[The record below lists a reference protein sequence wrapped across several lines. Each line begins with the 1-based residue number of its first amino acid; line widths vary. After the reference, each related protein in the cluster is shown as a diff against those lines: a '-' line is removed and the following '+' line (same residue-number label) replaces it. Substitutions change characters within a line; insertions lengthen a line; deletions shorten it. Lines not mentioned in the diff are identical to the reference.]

1 MSSSLVLRIPSLL
14 AGRVVKESQITLL
27 LVKHDSHRTKSGLII
42 SPLTEH
48 PLGMSATRRKTQYRG
63 ARTLNPGG
71 TEGGEQ

>member
-1 MSSSLVLRIPSLL
+1 MSSSLALRISSLS

-27 LVKHDSHRTKSGLII
+27 LVKPNSHRTKSGVII

-48 PLGMSATRRKTQYRG
+48 PLGMSATWRKTQYRG